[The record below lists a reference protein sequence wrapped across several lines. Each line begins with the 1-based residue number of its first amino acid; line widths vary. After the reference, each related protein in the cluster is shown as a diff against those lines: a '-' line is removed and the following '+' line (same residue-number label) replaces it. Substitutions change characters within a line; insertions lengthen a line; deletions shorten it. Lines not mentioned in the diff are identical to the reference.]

1 MKKMIF
7 LALIAAGLLA
17 MNCGKPAAQAQVWKC
32 DFKGSYKGPEGEVP
46 FKWMVTWSVMPD
58 EKGTITGESTEEGAK
73 STTTGTCDAKTCKIT
88 ETYTAGADK
97 GKTYYWEGAY
107 ADAETANENVLITT
121 FNGTYGMS
129 ETDRKSGGTW
139 SAKADCKR

>member
-32 DFKGSYKGPEGEVP
+32 DFKGSYTEKGTDTP
-46 FKWMVTWSVMPD
+46 FKWNVTWSVMPD

-73 STTTGTCDAKTCKIT
+73 STTTGTCDAKSCKIS
-88 ETYTAGADK
+88 ETYTSGAEAGK
-97 GKTYYWEGAY
+97 SFYWLGNY
-107 ADAETANENVLITT
+107 TDAETQNENVLITT
-121 FNGTYGMS
+121 FSGTFGPS
-129 ETDRKSGGTW
+129 EADRTSGGTW